1 VNKKLAAAAAAV
13 VIVGGGVA
21 ATLTV
26 AGAQTGTTSPP
37 TTAQPQG
44 RPDRGAAQKSALD
57 PLVQDGTISQ
67 DQEAKVLSALE
78 TAGPKGPGGLETA
91 GPKGPGGPGFGG
103 PGFGRGAD
111 LSAVAQVLGI
121 TTDQLK
127 TDLEAGRSIA
137 DIAKAQNVDVA
148 KVVQAIVDAANA
160 KLDEAVQSGK
170 LTQDQ
175 ADKIKADETQRIT
188 DMVNGKMPFGGH
200 GGPGGHGP
208 GHGHDGTPP
217 STTTPTTTS

>member
-78 TAGPKGPGGLETA
+78 TAGPKGPGG
-91 GPKGPGGPGFGG
+91 PGFGG

-111 LSAVAQVLGI
+111 LGAVAQVLGI

-127 TDLEAGRSIA
+127 TDLEAGQSIA

-208 GHGHDGTPP
+208 GHGQDGTPP